1 MTEISSLTENDG
13 LPAVPF
19 GLNGS
24 ESDGDSVA
32 FSTVTEQPG
41 PTVSVTPVHREIADS
56 APRIRVAVRLHPV
69 TNQHARYW
77 SDKGGVS
84 LNEYIV
90 EAVEEKIRRENGD
103 YDLPTLEIARL
114 AQLVDEFRSL
124 STNVA
129 NLESVTLR
137 GFDSLMGLTRGDNY
151 LLDPEDGELGETKI

>member
-1 MTEISSLTENDG
+1 MTDISSLTADDG
-13 LPAVPF
+13 LPSVPF
-19 GLNGS
+19 GLDGPKH
-24 ESDGDSVA
+24 DGDSIAFGAVA
-32 FSTVTEQPG
+32 EQPTRTL
-41 PTVSVTPVHREIADS
+41 PVTPVDRELQQPTA
-56 APRIRVAVRLHPV
+56 RVRVAVRLHP
-69 TNQHARYW
+69 TTDQQARYW
-77 SDKGGVS
+77 SDKCGIS

-114 AQLVDEFRSL
+114 AQLLDEFRSL

-151 LLDPEDGELGETKI
+151 LLDPEDGELGEADV